1 MFPVGFNHGN
11 RLIRFRTKQ
20 AHNLQSAN
28 RLADIISRFRRPNC
42 TGPSQPAYS
51 FVRFQSFRQQPAPSG
66 WDGKRAVTSHLL
78 KQIRIGRQLRTRQTL
93 RNTALGAGARLDDT
107 VGLLKFAFLCDVEM
121 RWSTASVL
129 IENPQA
135 GGQTGIGDNW
145 FGPQIRFYRQ
155 TAHVPTLAFSYAV
168 KAPTASTM
176 KGLGSGRVDHQ
187 FTFLASK
194 DIHNVHFDFNSSYFL
209 IGRPAGSGFDS
220 LWQINLAFSH
230 AIYGNL
236 GFTGE
241 FYGVTRLN
249 AQNPAFA
256 SNLWALTYN
265 ILPRLVVDGGI
276 DVGITHG
283 APQKRFFAGVT
294 YSITNIYK
302 DLKRH

>member
-1 MFPVGFNHGN
+1 MHRAIALSLFICLLSIVSPVSHAQWMGRQTGCYESPLKANPN
-11 RLIRFRTKQ
+11 RPTV
-20 AHNLQSAN
+20 AN
-28 RLADIISRFRRPNC
+28 PADITQYGVLEIE
-42 TGPSQPAYS
+42 Y
-51 FVRFQSFRQQPAPSG
+51 G
-66 WDGKRAVTSHLL
+66 WDRTS
-78 KQIRIGRQLRTRQTL
+78 
-93 RNTALGAGARLDDT
+93 LGAGARLDDT
-107 VGLLKFAFLCDVEM
+107 VGLLKFAFLCDVEL
-121 RWSTASVL
+121 RWSITSVL
-129 IENPQA
+129 IENQQA

-194 DIHNVHFDFNSSYFL
+194 DIHDVHFDFNASYFL
-209 IGRPAGSGFDS
+209 IGRPSGSGFDS
-220 LWQINLAFSH
+220 LWQMNLAFSRT
-230 AIYGNL
+230 IYGNL

-241 FYGVTRLN
+241 FYGDTRLN

-276 DVGITHG
+276 DVGLTHG

-302 DLKRH
+302 DLKKH